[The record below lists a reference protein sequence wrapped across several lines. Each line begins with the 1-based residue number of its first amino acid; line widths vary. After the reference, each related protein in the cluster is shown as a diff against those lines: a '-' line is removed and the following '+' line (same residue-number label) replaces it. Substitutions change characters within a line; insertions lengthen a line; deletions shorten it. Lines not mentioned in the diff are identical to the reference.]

1 VLHCHHRRT
10 KPRPQSSTYTELAA
24 YTAEDGLLCV
34 RLETTL
40 LSHARWP
47 GAVYQ
52 NRTKGQRAL
61 PVPAVQWLLCR
72 FSTAYFV
79 EIDNFEP
86 FSESLHINGRN
97 FPDVFIRSRL
107 RMTPINHETFYGNRS
122 TRFPKIRITDTQMDR
137 RGNFI
142 YKKISSSLDM
152 WCLKYA
158 SGQTDI
164 QVDIQTHSSQY
175 FSYFSV
181 NSHG

>member
-1 VLHCHHRRT
+1 MLHCHHRRT

-122 TRFPKIRITDTQMDR
+122 TRFPKIRITDTLITILLLLLSKLSR
-137 RGNFI
+137 LICCIKIHIPSRTGNVVENWNTTRLH
-142 YKKISSSLDM
+142 SL
-152 WCLKYA
+152 CNAKL
-158 SGQTDI
+158 T
-164 QVDIQTHSSQY
+164 T
-175 FSYFSV
+175 F
-181 NSHG
+181 